1 MSEHPELFVD
11 DLELK
16 RGDRSFT
23 LETLKTFR
31 RRLGPAP
38 RLYFILGMDAYLSLP
53 SWMGWQQL
61 LDYVH
66 LVVCRRET
74 DQVPAPPLMAL
85 ETSHQVE
92 TTSMLKSNPHGGL
105 FFVDNTALPV
115 SSTEIRK
122 QIENKDDPSALL
134 DPGVYAYILQEQLYA
149 VS

>member
-1 MSEHPELFVD
+1 
-11 DLELK
+11 
-16 RGDRSFT
+16 
-23 LETLKTFR
+23 
-31 RRLGPAP
+31 
-38 RLYFILGMDAYLSLP
+38 MDAYLSLP
-53 SWMGWQQL
+53 SWLGWQQI

-74 DQVPAPPLMAL
+74 DQVPSPPLLAL

-92 TTSMLKSNPHGGL
+92 TTSMLKAKPHGGL
-105 FFVDNTALPV
+105 FFVDNTALPI

-122 QIENKDDPSALL
+122 HIEKKDDPSALL